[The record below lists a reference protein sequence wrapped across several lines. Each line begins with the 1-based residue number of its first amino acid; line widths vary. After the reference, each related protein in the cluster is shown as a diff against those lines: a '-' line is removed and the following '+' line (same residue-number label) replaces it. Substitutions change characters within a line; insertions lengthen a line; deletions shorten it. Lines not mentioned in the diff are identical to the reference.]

1 MALFD
6 RKKTLLDDD
15 GQTSLEISVDG
26 ESSPDGSP
34 IATARPRAPGEPPPT
49 PARALTGPSTRIG
62 ESVTLEGT
70 LKFQGAARVDGI
82 VRGRVESAGSL
93 LVGEDAE
100 VAAEV
105 HVGNLILHG
114 AIEGDVT
121 AREAVEIHEDGEL
134 RGDLRTPA
142 LTVHPGAL
150 FFGHC
155 DMGGEE

>member
-6 RKKTLLDDD
+6 RKKALSEDD
-15 GQTSLEISVDG
+15 GQTSLNISGDEVAAG
-26 ESSPDGSP
+26 EGPPAESD
-34 IATARPRAPGEPPPT
+34 RPRANGGPPPP
-49 PARALTGPSTRIG
+49 PAKALGGASTRIG
-62 ESVTLEGT
+62 QSVTLEGT
-70 LKFQGAARVDGI
+70 LKFRGVARVDGI
-82 VRGRVESAGSL
+82 VRGRIESDGRL
-93 LVGEDAE
+93 FVGDDAE

-142 LTVHPGAL
+142 LTVHTGAL

-155 DMGGEE
+155 DMGGDE